1 MIKKTLAVSML
12 AASVSLP
19 ALAADSDALFTYE
32 GKDYR
37 LGDLKPWLQQTYY
50 ETQVEAQEKLN
61 QLLEQAMV
69 DMYISK
75 LAEKSGKSVEQ
86 IHQELIKI
94 EEVSAEEVKALYE
107 QFKDRIGRPLEE
119 VEANLRQELQG
130 RKQQQAFGELIEK
143 IKKETGFVSQ
153 LSKPEVPTLTM
164 DLSGYQFRGGKDATI
179 TIVEFADYN
188 CGYCRL
194 SKPEIDK
201 VVTAFGDKVK
211 MYHIDFPVTERG
223 IAGSSTQTARG
234 AFCAG
239 EQNKFWEYNALAYK
253 EPVSMDG
260 AANFA
265 KTLKLDMDKFNTCLT
280 SDESMKFVQDSIG
293 LAMEV
298 GVRGTPSVFVN
309 GQKVQINALE
319 SEIQKRL

>member
-1 MIKKTLAVSML
+1 MIKKTLAVSIL
-12 AASVSLP
+12 AATASLP
-19 ALAADSDALFTYE
+19 AMAADSDALFTYE
-32 GKDYR
+32 GKDYK
-37 LGDLKPWLQQTYY
+37 LSDLKPWLQQTYY
-50 ETQVEAQEKLN
+50 ETQVEAQQKLN

-75 LAEKSGKSVEQ
+75 LAEKSGKSIEE

-94 EEVSAEEVKALYE
+94 DEVSAEEVQALYE

-119 VEANLRQELQG
+119 VETNLRQELQG
-130 RKQQQAFGELIEK
+130 RKQKKAFVELIEK
-143 IKKETGFVSQ
+143 VKKETGFA
-153 LSKPEVPTLTM
+153 SKSAKLTVPTLTI
-164 DLSGYQFRGGKDATI
+164 DLNGYRFRGGEEAKVTV
-179 TIVEFADYN
+179 VEFADYN

-201 VVTAFGDKVK
+201 VIESYGDKVK

-223 IAGSSTQTARG
+223 VSGSSTQTARG

-239 EQNKFWEYNALAYK
+239 EQNKFWEYHAMAYK
-253 EPVSMDG
+253 EPVTMDG

-265 KTLKLDMDKFNTCLT
+265 EALKLDMDKFNSCLA
-280 SDESMKFVQDSIG
+280 SDKSMQFVQKSTK
-293 LAMEV
+293 LAMET

-309 GQKVQINALE
+309 GQKIEINHLNA
-319 SEIQKRL
+319 EIQKRL

>member
-1 MIKKTLAVSML
+1 MIKKTLAISML

-19 ALAADSDALFTYE
+19 ALAADSDALFSYE
-32 GKDYR
+32 GKDYK
-37 LGDLKPWLQQTYY
+37 LSDLKPWLQQTYY

-61 QLLEQAMV
+61 QILEQAIV
-69 DMYISK
+69 EMYISK
-75 LAEKSGKSVEQ
+75 LAEKSGKTIEE
-86 IHQELIKI
+86 IHQDLIKI
-94 EEVSAEEVKALYE
+94 EEVSAEEIKALYE

-130 RKQQQAFGELIEK
+130 SKRQQAFAQLIEK
-143 IKKETGFVSQ
+143 IKKETGFVSKT
-153 LSKPEVPTLTM
+153 SKPAVPTLAM
-164 DLSGYQFRGGKDATI
+164 DLSGYHFRGGKNAEI

-201 VVTAFGDKVK
+201 VVGSFGDKVK
-211 MYHIDFPVTERG
+211 MYYIDFPVTERG
-223 IAGSSTQTARG
+223 VAGSSTQTARG

-265 KTLKLDMDKFNTCLT
+265 KTLKLDTDKFNTCLT
-280 SDESMKFVQDSIG
+280 SDESMQFVQHSTK
-293 LAMEV
+293 LAMEL

-309 GQKVQINALE
+309 GQKVQIDALK
-319 SEIQKRL
+319 SEVQKRL

>member
-1 MIKKTLAVSML
+1 MIKKTLAVAIL

-19 ALAADSDALFTYE
+19 AFAADSDALFSYE
-32 GKDYR
+32 GKDYK
-37 LGDLKPWLQQTYY
+37 LSDLKPWLQQTYY
-50 ETQVEAQEKLN
+50 ETQVEAQQKLD

-75 LAEKSGKSVEQ
+75 LAEKSGKSIEE

-94 EEVSAEEVKALYE
+94 EEVSAEEVKALYK

-130 RKQQQAFGELIEK
+130 RKQQQAFMELIEK
-143 IKKETGFVSQ
+143 IKKETGFATR
-153 LSKPEVPTLTM
+153 LAKPEVPILPM
-164 DLSGYQFRGGKDATI
+164 DLSGYQFRGGKDAKV

-201 VVTAFGDKVK
+201 VVAGYGDKVK

-223 IAGSSTQTARG
+223 VAGSSTQTARG

-239 EQNKFWEYNALAYK
+239 EQDKFWEYNALAYK

-260 AANFA
+260 AVNFA
-265 KTLKLDMDKFNTCLT
+265 ETLKLDMDKFDSCLA
-280 SDESMKFVQDSIG
+280 SDESMQFVQDSTK
-293 LAMEV
+293 LAMEL
-298 GVRGTPSVFVN
+298 GIRGTPSVFVN
-309 GQKVQINALE
+309 GQKVEINALDE
-319 SEIQKRL
+319 AIQQRL

>member
-1 MIKKTLAVSML
+1 MIKKTLAISML

-19 ALAADSDALFTYE
+19 ALAADSDALFSYE

-37 LGDLKPWLQQTYY
+37 MSDLKPWLQQTYY

-61 QLLEQAMV
+61 QILEQAMV
-69 DMYISK
+69 EMYISK
-75 LAEKSGKSVEQ
+75 LAEKSGKTIEE
-86 IHQELIKI
+86 IHQDLIKV
-94 EEVSAEEVKALYE
+94 EEVSAEEVKVLYE

-119 VEANLRQELQG
+119 VEANLRQELLG
-130 RKQQQAFGELIEK
+130 RKQQQAFAQLIEK
-143 IKKETGFVSQ
+143 IKKETGFVSKV
-153 LSKPEVPTLTM
+153 SKPAVPTLAM
-164 DLSGYQFRGGKDATI
+164 DLSGYQFRGGKNAEI

-188 CGYCRL
+188 CGFCRV
-194 SKPEIDK
+194 SKPEIDR
-201 VVTAFGDKVK
+201 VVGSFGDKVK

-223 IAGSSTQTARG
+223 VAGSSTQTARG

-239 EQNKFWEYNALAYK
+239 EQDKFWEYNAMAYK

-260 AANFA
+260 AATFA
-265 KTLKLDMDKFNTCLT
+265 KTLKMDMDKFNTCLT
-280 SDESMKFVQDSIG
+280 SNESMQFVQDSTK
-293 LAMEV
+293 LAMEL

-309 GQKVQINALE
+309 GQKVQIDALE